1 MTLPA
6 CFSLPE
12 LPHYWLANGRI
23 PLACLEPSLL
33 PELPHGLNA
42 PPHDAALVSAHVEIC
57 QGEIIAVQSGRQ
69 PLETDLPLVD
79 LQQGCIWPCFVDVH
93 THLDKAHIW
102 SRTDNPD
109 GTFGSAVSQI
119 VADRAHGWSAED
131 LYSRMTFALK
141 CSYAHGSIAVRTHLD
156 CIDGQTH
163 ISLAV
168 LRQLQQDW
176 AGKLTLQAVSLVPLE
191 AYATAEGDTLATT
204 IADYGGLLGGLVLPH
219 PELDQQLDRVFH
231 LAVDRGLDLDFH
243 TDENLNPQSQG
254 LLAIAR
260 ATLRHRFRG
269 QVTCGHCCSLAVQP
283 EAIAQ
288 ETIELVKAASIS
300 VVSLPMCNLYLQD
313 SHPGRMPRQRGVTLL
328 PELHQAGVPVAMA
341 SDNCRDPFL
350 AYGDHDM
357 LEVFGQ
363 SVRIGHLD
371 RPFGAWPQAV
381 THTPAT
387 IMGLKNLGQ
396 IGVGRSADLVIFQ
409 ARSLNELLSRPQSN
423 RLVIRAGNA
432 IDTTLPDYA
441 ELDALL

>member
-6 CFSLPE
+6 CFSLPDSS
-12 LPHYWLANGRI
+12 HYWLANGRI
-23 PLACLEPSLL
+23 PMACLDLSLRQDL
-33 PELPHGLNA
+33 PPGLIT
-42 PPHDAALVSAHVEIC
+42 PPQDADLVSAHVEIC
-57 QGEIIAVQSGRQ
+57 QGNIMAVQSGRQ

-79 LQQGCIWPCFVDVH
+79 LRQGCIWPCFVDVH

-109 GTFGSAVSQI
+109 GTFASAISQI

-131 LYSRMTFALK
+131 LYPRMMFALK

-156 CIDGQTH
+156 CNDGQAH
-163 ISLAV
+163 ISLTV
-168 LRQLQQDW
+168 LRQLQQEW

-191 AYATAEGDTLATT
+191 DYAPPAGETLADQ
-204 IADYGGLLGGLVLPH
+204 IADYGGILGGLVLPH
-219 PELDQQLDRVFH
+219 LHLDQQLDRVFH
-231 LAVDRGLDLDFH
+231 LAADRGLDLDFH
-243 TDENLNPQSQG
+243 TDENLNPQSRG

-269 QVTCGHCCSLAVQP
+269 RVTCGHCCSLAVQP
-283 EAIAQ
+283 DAIAQ
-288 ETIELVKAASIS
+288 ETIELVKAAGIA

-328 PELHQAGVPVAMA
+328 PELHQAGVPVALA

-357 LEVFGQ
+357 LEVFSQ

-371 RPFGAWPQAV
+371 RPFGPWPLAV

-387 IMGLKNLGQ
+387 IMGLPELGQ
-396 IGVGRSADLVIFQ
+396 IGVGRSADLVVFQ
-409 ARSLNELLSRPQSN
+409 ARSLNELLSRPQSH
-423 RLVIRAGNA
+423 RLVIRAGKA

-441 ELDALL
+441 ELDMLL